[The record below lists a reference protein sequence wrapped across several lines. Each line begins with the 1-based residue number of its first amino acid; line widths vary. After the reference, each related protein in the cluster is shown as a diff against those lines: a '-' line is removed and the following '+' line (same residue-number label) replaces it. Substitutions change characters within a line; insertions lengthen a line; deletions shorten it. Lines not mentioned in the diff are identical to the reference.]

1 MALVWLTMVTAFP
14 TVLIGFEW
22 YKKGISLSQVVICS
36 IISCMVLLAYAIPA
50 SQLGAR
56 SGLGFCALS
65 RLVFGRWGT
74 RLVTTN
80 LLFVFLAFY
89 GITAVW
95 MAQAVN
101 SFLHVSISVLWMAVA
116 FAFLMA
122 FNNFFGFSGVA
133 NFARFFAAPAL
144 IGWVGYT
151 FLKAAASSS
160 PTILMEPSHQSMMY
174 ALTTTSSFIIGF
186 AVWGNETDYWKFSQ
200 PSSLKS
206 AIPLAI
212 ALLVGQVIFPVSGW
226 LVAHG
231 SGITDYAVATT
242 FMGNYSFGVFAV
254 LGLIVLAASY
264 FAAND
269 STLFGLAAAVE
280 SIRPIRHRSVVT
292 ILSIIGA
299 IIAAFLS
306 VTDSGQALETIA
318 ALNCVIMPTPTVIM
332 MTEWFLRNKLF
343 GNSMDFSNVPDFA
356 ELPAFRWP
364 AIIALLS
371 GLAIGVLTSGLI
383 PGLDYFHV
391 GICSVQAWLTSM
403 IVYAVLRQLEYVKE
417 VGRALL
423 LKAQLMESEVTETI
437 GADF

>member
-1 MALVWLTMVTAFP
+1 
-14 TVLIGFEW
+14 
-22 YKKGISLSQVVICS
+22 
-36 IISCMVLLAYAIPA
+36 
-50 SQLGAR
+50 
-56 SGLGFCALS
+56 
-65 RLVFGRWGT
+65 
-74 RLVTTN
+74 
-80 LLFVFLAFY
+80 
-89 GITAVW
+89 
-95 MAQAVN
+95 
-101 SFLHVSISVLWMAVA
+101 
-116 FAFLMA
+116 
-122 FNNFFGFSGVA
+122 
-133 NFARFFAAPAL
+133 
-144 IGWVGYT
+144 
-151 FLKAAASSS
+151 
-160 PTILMEPSHQSMMY
+160 
-174 ALTTTSSFIIGF
+174 
-186 AVWGNETDYWKFSQ
+186 
-200 PSSLKS
+200 
-206 AIPLAI
+206 
-212 ALLVGQVIFPVSGW
+212 
-226 LVAHG
+226 
-231 SGITDYAVATT
+231 
-242 FMGNYSFGVFAV
+242 
-254 LGLIVLAASY
+254 
-264 FAAND
+264 
-269 STLFGLAAAVE
+269 
-280 SIRPIRHRSVVT
+280 VVT